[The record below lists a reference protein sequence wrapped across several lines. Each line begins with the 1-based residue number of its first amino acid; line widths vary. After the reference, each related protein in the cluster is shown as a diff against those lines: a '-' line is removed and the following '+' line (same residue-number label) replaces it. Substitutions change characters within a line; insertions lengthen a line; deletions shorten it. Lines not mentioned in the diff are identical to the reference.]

1 MSNLTEL
8 AAQIIAARAAK
19 KEMST
24 EEFQQEM
31 QMVYSFLKSVE
42 EGTVLPVIQESPAE
56 IKPQKI
62 NLKQFFKKEEV
73 ICMICNKSFKAL
85 KRHLTVVHDLKP
97 GEYKKQFGIPSK
109 QSLVAKAY
117 SEKWRQAALDRG
129 QGEIL
134 AKARAVRAAKKTVA
148 PVVKVKAP
156 VPAVKVKAAV
166 PAIKVKAPAPA
177 AKVKTP
183 VPAVKIK
190 PAAPARREAAEGP
203 AKVQKPVGVKPTP
216 KSRK

>member
-8 AAQIIAARAAK
+8 TAQIIAARASK

-31 QMVYSFLKSVE
+31 QMVYSFLKNVD
-42 EGTVLPVIQESPAE
+42 EGTSPSAVQEPETAA
-56 IKPQKI
+56 KPQKI
-62 NLKQFFKKEEV
+62 NMKQFFKKDEV
-73 ICMICNKSFKAL
+73 ICMICSKGFKAL
-85 KRHLTVVHDLKP
+85 KRHLTVVHNLKP

-134 AKARAVRAAKKTVA
+134 AKARAVRAAKKTGVPA
-148 PVVKVKAP
+148 VKAKAA

-166 PAIKVKAPAPA
+166 PAVKVKAA
-177 AKVKTP
+177 
-183 VPAVKIK
+183 VPAVKVK
-190 PAAPARREAAEGP
+190 PAVP
-203 AKVQKPVGVKPTP
+203 AKSEATAASKKNQKPAVKTATP
-216 KSRK
+216 KQGK